1 MTYKVKDYMEKSIAS
16 IDAEASA
23 FEASKMMTE
32 DQRGYLIVLQ
42 RDQVLGIVTEKD
54 LLRKVMAKGADPLK
68 VKISEV
74 MSTPLLVVDPDE
86 TIENAVKT
94 MAENKVRRLPVMR
107 TGILYG
113 IFGDKELAL
122 HFNEYEDAI
131 TRDMLRHMTMYSC

>member
-1 MTYKVKDYMEKSIAS
+1 MTYRVKDYMDKSLSTIN
-16 IDAEASA
+16 AEASV

-32 DQRGYLIVLQ
+32 DKRGYLIVLE
-42 RDQVLGIVTEKD
+42 RDQVSGIVTEKD
-54 LLRKVMAKGADPLK
+54 LVRKVMAKGADPVK

-74 MSTPLLVVDPDE
+74 MSTPLLIVDPDE

-113 IFGDKELAL
+113 IFGDRELAL
-122 HFNEYEDAI
+122 HFNEYEDMI
-131 TRDMLRHMTMYSC
+131 TRDMLKHMTMYSC

>member
-1 MTYKVKDYMEKSIAS
+1 MTFRVKDYMDKSLSTIH
-16 IDAEASA
+16 AEASV

-32 DQRGYLIVLQ
+32 DKRGYLIVLE
-42 RDQVLGIVTEKD
+42 RDQVSGIVTEKD
-54 LLRKVMAKGADPLK
+54 LVRKVMAKGVDPVK

-113 IFGDKELAL
+113 MFGDRELAL
-122 HFNEYEDAI
+122 HFNEYEDMI
-131 TRDMLRHMTMYSC
+131 TRDMLKHMTMYSC